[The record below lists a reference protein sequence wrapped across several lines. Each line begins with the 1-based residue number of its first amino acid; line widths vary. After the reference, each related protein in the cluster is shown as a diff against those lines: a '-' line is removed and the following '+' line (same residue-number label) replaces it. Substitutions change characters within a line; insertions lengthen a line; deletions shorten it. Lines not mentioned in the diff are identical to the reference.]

1 MQPGEDMLNT
11 SRLSKDAQIAT
22 AACRSM
28 SKSSL
33 ALTNLRA
40 FVILLVIAFHSVL
53 AYLGSQP
60 TSPPQFDSPPYWWRA
75 IPIIDP
81 ARWFGF
87 DLFSALTYLYL
98 MQLMFFLS
106 GLFVWPSLVRK
117 GPRIFLRDRLL
128 RLGVPFL
135 LGVLLLM
142 PVAIYPV
149 YRFTAADPSLSA
161 FWAHWIALPFWPCGP
176 LWFLW
181 CLLALDGAAAVLCWL
196 APGLSKSLKSISA
209 GVGEYP
215 GRYFVALASVSAVVY
230 IPSATA
236 FEPWEWVQFG
246 PFAFEPSFAPLY
258 AVYFFAGV
266 GVGASGLEQGL
277 LRSDD
282 ILPQR
287 WPLWA
292 GGTLA
297 AFLLWVIPTA
307 LSVQGQGTSLP
318 GLQIVAGLGLALC
331 SASACLGWMAI
342 SLRFAARRWPVIDSL
357 SENAY
362 GIYLVHYLFITWLQY
377 LLLRVASFAL
387 AKAMIVFTGTLML
400 SWATAMA
407 IRRVPAG
414 ARLVGASR

>member
-1 MQPGEDMLNT
+1 MLIT
-11 SRLSKDAQIAT
+11 ARLSKDAQIAT

-106 GLFVWPSLVRK
+106 GLFVWSSLLRK

-149 YRFTAADPSLSA
+149 YRFTAADPSVSA
-161 FWAHWIALPFWPCGP
+161 FWAHWTALPFWPCGP

-209 GVGEYP
+209 GAGEYP
-215 GRYFVALASVSAVVY
+215 GRYFVALASLH
-230 IPSATA
+230 P
-236 FEPWEWVQFG
+236 FG
-246 PFAFEPSFAPLY
+246 
-258 AVYFFAGV
+258 G
-266 GVGASGLEQGL
+266 
-277 LRSDD
+277 
-282 ILPQR
+282 
-287 WPLWA
+287 
-292 GGTLA
+292 
-297 AFLLWVIPTA
+297 
-307 LSVQGQGTSLP
+307 
-318 GLQIVAGLGLALC
+318 
-331 SASACLGWMAI
+331 CL
-342 SLRFAARRWPVIDSL
+342 
-357 SENAY
+357 
-362 GIYLVHYLFITWLQY
+362 
-377 LLLRVASFAL
+377 
-387 AKAMIVFTGTLML
+387 
-400 SWATAMA
+400 
-407 IRRVPAG
+407 
-414 ARLVGASR
+414 

>member
-1 MQPGEDMLNT
+1 
-11 SRLSKDAQIAT
+11 
-22 AACRSM
+22 M
-28 SKSSL
+28 SKSSM

-106 GLFVWPSLVRK
+106 GLFVWSSLLRK

-161 FWAHWIALPFWPCGP
+161 FWAHWTALPFWPCGP

-209 GVGEYP
+209 GAGEYP

-230 IPSATA
+230 IPSAAA

-246 PFAFEPSFAPLY
+246 PFAFQPSFALLY

-277 LRSDD
+277 LRSEG
-282 ILPQR
+282 ILPRR

-297 AFLLWVIPTA
+297 AFLLWIIPTA

-318 GLQIVAGLGLALC
+318 GLPIVAGLGLALC
-331 SASACLGWMAI
+331 SASACLGWMAVT
-342 SLRFAARRWPVIDSL
+342 LRFAARRWPLIDSL

-377 LLLRVASFAL
+377 LLLRVASFAF